1 MADDKVRLNE
11 ADLDLI
17 EKAKA
22 AGATVMTYD
31 KALGAPDP
39 DLVSVTKEDIEAMRA
54 GLVERLA
61 EIDASFPSLIARA
74 DPDLVT
80 AVAAKVLGAVN
91 DHLRQPGSF
100 RFLIYD
106 RIGLTTSAYMP
117 TCQAG
122 GLDVSNYA
130 VAAHRLKAAA
140 KALLAA
146 GPGEMKGRRE
156 TLRNAVLEVE
166 ARLS

>member
-1 MADDKVRLNE
+1 MADDKVRLNA

-17 EKAKA
+17 KQAKA

-39 DLVSVTKEDIEAMRA
+39 DLVSVSKEDIEAMRA
-54 GLVERLA
+54 SLAQRLA
-61 EIDASFPSLIARA
+61 DIDTSYPSLIGKA

-80 AVAAKVLGAVN
+80 AVAAKVLGAVH

-106 RIGLTTSAYMP
+106 RIGLTTSAYVP

-130 VAAHRLKAAA
+130 VAAHRLAGLLRDALSERGAIASHRHEELSAA
-140 KALLAA
+140 LA
-146 GPGEMKGRRE
+146 EM
-156 TLRNAVLEVE
+156 E
-166 ARLS
+166 ARFS